1 MTAKEILKT
10 HFGYDEFRK
19 GQQQIVDEIING
31 GDVLGIMPTGGGK
44 SLCFQVPAIHL
55 DGVAIVVSP
64 LISLMQDQVMALKEL
79 GIPAA
84 YINSSLSP
92 RQVEMALDYAKNGKY
107 KLVYVAPERLLTQS
121 FLHFATNT
129 KISMLTV
136 DEAHCISQWGQDFR
150 PSYLDIPKFIEKL
163 ENRPPVSAFTATA
176 TKKVQDDIVKLLS
189 LQKPQTTI
197 TGFNRENLYFE
208 VTKPNRK
215 KDGLLS
221 FVAKNQNKV
230 GIVYCFSR
238 KLVEEVCETLNQNGY
253 NASRYH
259 AGLSESERTKNQN
272 DFLYDRVKIM
282 VATNAFGMGIDKSD
296 VGFVLHYN
304 MPKDLESYYQ
314 EAGRAGRDGAP
325 AKCTMFFS
333 ASDVRNNLW
342 LIENSKDIQDLD
354 PKAKLELIK
363 KDKKRLKIV
372 TDYAKHK
379 GCIRNYILEYFGE
392 KQTSPCGNCS
402 GCNAKYESSNA
413 TEEARQ
419 IISCISSLRER
430 FGSGV
435 IASVLSGSKSKQILT
450 WRLNENSYYNAS
462 DKSVKYLKSIID
474 SLIENGYITQT
485 DSEYP
490 TLKLTEEGKDFMRN
504 GEEFSL
510 KFKAEEKL
518 SKTQK
523 FKASAEIVPE
533 DATLFDALKILRGTI
548 AKKKHLPAYVVFSD
562 KTLIDMADKRPKTKE
577 EMLLVNGVGEVKFD
591 RYGDIFLSEI
601 AFFESKGEI

>member
-1 MTAKEILKT
+1 MDAKEILKT

-19 GQQQIVDEIING
+19 GQQQIVDEIISG
-31 GDVLGIMPTGGGK
+31 GDVVGIMPTGGGK
-44 SLCFQVPAIHL
+44 SLCFQVPAIHFS
-55 DGVAIVVSP
+55 GVAIVVSP

-84 YINSSLSP
+84 YINSSLTP

-163 ENRPPVSAFTATA
+163 ESRPPISAFTATA
-176 TKKVQDDIVKLLS
+176 TKKVQDDIVKLLK
-189 LQKPQTTI
+189 LQKPQITI

-221 FVAKNQNKV
+221 FMAKNKNKV

-333 ASDVRNNLW
+333 ASDVRNNIW
-342 LIENSKDIQDLD
+342 LIENSKDIQELD

-363 KDKKRLKIV
+363 KDKKRLQIV
-372 TDYAKHK
+372 TGYAKHS

-392 KQTSPCGNCS
+392 KPTAKCGNCS

-413 TEEARQ
+413 TEDARQ
-419 IISCISSLRER
+419 IISCISSLHER

-462 DKSVKYLKSIID
+462 DKSVKYIKSVID
-474 SLIENGYITQT
+474 ALISKEYIAQT

-504 GEEFSL
+504 GEQFELQFT
-510 KFKAEEKL
+510 KEEKL
-518 SKTQK
+518 SKAQK
-523 FKASAEIVPE
+523 FKASVEITPE
-533 DATLFDALKILRGTI
+533 DATLVDVLKALRGDL
-548 AKKKHLPAYVVFSD
+548 AKKKRVPAYVVFSD

-577 EMLLVNGVGEVKFD
+577 EMLEVNGVGEVKFE
-591 RYGDIFLSEI
+591 RYGKIFLEEI
-601 AFFESKGEI
+601 AFYQSKGEI

>member
-1 MTAKEILKT
+1 MNATEILKT

-19 GQQQIVDEIING
+19 GQQQLVEEIISG

-44 SLCFQVPAIHL
+44 SLCFQVPALHF

-84 YINSSLSP
+84 YINSSLTP
-92 RQVEMALDYAKNGKY
+92 RQVEMALDYAKNGRY

-121 FLHFATNT
+121 FLHFATNA

-163 ENRPPVSAFTATA
+163 PVRPPVSAFTATA
-176 TKKVQDDIVKLLS
+176 TKKVQKDIVGLLS
-189 LQKPQTTI
+189 LQNPQITI

-208 VTKPNRK
+208 VTKPKSK

-221 FVAKNQNKV
+221 FVSRNKDKV
-230 GIVYCFSR
+230 GIIYCFSR
-238 KLVEEVCETLNQNGY
+238 KLVEEVCETLNKNGFS
-253 NASRYH
+253 ASRYH
-259 AGLSESERTKNQN
+259 AGLSESERTRNQN

-333 ASDVRNNLW
+333 AGDVRNNMW
-342 LIENSKDIQDLD
+342 LIENSKDTLNLE
-354 PKAKLELIK
+354 PKAAAALIV
-363 KDKKRLKIV
+363 KDKKRLKII
-372 TDYAKHK
+372 TDYAKTT

-392 KQTSPCGNCS
+392 KPTSPCKNCS
-402 GCNAKYESSNA
+402 GCNAKYENA
-413 TEEARQ
+413 NVTEDARL

-430 FGSGV
+430 FGGGV
-435 IASVLSGSKSKQILT
+435 ITSVLSGSKSKQILT

-462 DKSVKYLKSIID
+462 DKSVKYLKSVME
-474 SLIENGYITQT
+474 SLISSGYIEKT

-490 TLKLTEEGKDFMRN
+490 TLKLTEQGKEFMRN
-504 GEEFSL
+504 GEEFEMKYAKEDKIPKS
-510 KFKAEEKL
+510 
-518 SKTQK
+518 QK
-523 FKASAEIVPE
+523 FKNGTIAAPE
-533 DATLFDALKILRGTI
+533 DATLFDVLKTLRGNI
-548 AKKKHLPAYVVFSD
+548 AKSKHVPAYVVFSD

-577 EMLLVNGVGEVKFD
+577 EFLEINGVGEVKYQ
-591 RYGDIFLSEI
+591 RYGNIFLEEI
-601 AFFESKGEI
+601 AYFESGDGI

>member
-1 MTAKEILKT
+1 MNAKEILKT
-10 HFGYDEFRK
+10 HFGYDEFRR
-19 GQQQIVDEIING
+19 GQQQIVEEIING
-31 GDVLGIMPTGGGK
+31 GDVVGIMPTGGGK
-44 SLCFQVPAIHL
+44 SLCFQVPAIHFG
-55 DGVAIVVSP
+55 GVAIVVSP

-84 YINSSLSP
+84 YINSSLTP

-107 KLVYVAPERLLTQS
+107 KLVYVAPERLLSQS

-163 ENRPPVSAFTATA
+163 ENRPPISAFTATA
-176 TKKVQDDIVKLLS
+176 TKKVQDDIVKLLK
-189 LQKPQTTI
+189 LQKPQITI

-215 KDGLLS
+215 KEGLLS
-221 FVAKNQNKV
+221 FMAKNKNKV

-238 KLVEEVCETLNQNGY
+238 KLVEEVCETLNKNGY

-325 AKCTMFFS
+325 AICTMFFS
-333 ASDVRNNLW
+333 ASDVRNNIW
-342 LIENSKDIQDLD
+342 LIENSKDVQDLD

-363 KDKKRLKIV
+363 KDKKRLQIV
-372 TDYAKHK
+372 TDYAKHN

-392 KQTSPCGNCS
+392 KPTEKCGNCS
-402 GCNAKYESSNA
+402 GCNTKYESSNA
-413 TEEARQ
+413 TAEARQ

-450 WRLNENSYYNAS
+450 WRLNENSYYNGS
-462 DKSVKYLKSIID
+462 DKSVRYLKSVID
-474 SLIENGYITQT
+474 SLVENGYITQT

-490 TLKLTEEGKDFMRN
+490 TLKLTEEGKNFMRN
-504 GEEFSL
+504 GEEFEL
-510 KFKAEEKL
+510 KFNAEEKM
-518 SKTQK
+518 SKSQK
-523 FKASAEIVPE
+523 FKASVEITPE
-533 DATLFDALKILRGTI
+533 DATLFDALKILRGNL
-548 AKKKHLPAYVVFSD
+548 AKKKHVPSYVVFSD
-562 KTLIDMADKRPKTKE
+562 KTLIDMSDKRPKTKE
-577 EMLLVNGVGEVKFD
+577 EMLEVNGVGEVKFE
-591 RYGDIFLSEI
+591 RYGEIFLEEI